1 MSFFCLPA
9 EETVGWGL
17 SRMPV
22 TSKKLL
28 VLDIAALGWDLWQS
42 RPAGAGPVFQPL
54 ETVFPAVTCAAQATF
69 RTGRAPAGHGVAGNG
84 FYDRRLARV
93 WFWEQSAG
101 LVAGP
106 RLWEPFRARG
116 GTVGLWFW
124 QQSLGEACDGWLS
137 PRPIHKHHGGMIMDC
152 ASHPDELYARLQA
165 ELGRPFPLHRYWGPL
180 AGRGSTAWIADAV
193 CAALAWPDT
202 PDVLLAYLPNLDY
215 DLQRHGPGS
224 PQARAEL
231 RFTLDLV
238 ARLTAAAEAAGRDWV
253 VFGDYA
259 IAPVTRPPCHPNRA
273 LRAAG
278 LLKTR
283 SVRGM
288 AYPDLFSSEAFA
300 VADHELA
307 FVHAATPEA
316 AARARS
322 TLERAPGVGEI
333 LDPAAQAA
341 AGLGR
346 AADLVVLAEPG
357 SWCAYPWWEN
367 PREAPDYATHVDI
380 HNKPGYD
387 PCELFFGFPPPN
399 VSRDAGRIRGA
410 HGRAGA
416 DRRVAYAASFAL
428 APAPR
433 TLADLA
439 QAVFQGLE
447 TPGGRS

>member
-1 MSFFCLPA
+1 
-9 EETVGWGL
+9 
-17 SRMPV
+17 MPD
-22 TSKKLL
+22 SARKLL
-28 VLDIAALGWDLWQS
+28 VLDVAALGWDLARS
-42 RPAGAGPVFQPL
+42 RPAAAGPNFQPL
-54 ETVFPAVTCAAQATF
+54 ETGFPALTCPAQAAF
-69 RTGRAPAGHGVAGNG
+69 RTGLAPAGHGVAGNG
-84 FYDRRLARV
+84 FYDRRLARA

-106 RLWEPFRARG
+106 RLWAPFRARG

-137 PRPIHKHHGGMIMDC
+137 PRPIHKHHGGMLMDC
-152 ASHPDELYARLQA
+152 ASRPDDLYGRLRA
-165 ELGRPFPLHRYWGPL
+165 AVGRPFPLHRYWGPL
-180 AGRGSTAWIADAV
+180 AGRGSTAWIAEAV
-193 CAALAWPDT
+193 SAALAWPDT
-202 PDVLLAYLPNLDY
+202 PDVLLAYLPHLDY

-224 PQARAEL
+224 PAARVA
-231 RFTLDLV
+231 LDEAL
-238 ARLTAAAEAAGRDWV
+238 AAIGRLTSAAAAAGRDWV

-288 AYPDLFSSEAFA
+288 AYPDFFSSEAFA

-316 AARARS
+316 AARARAA
-322 TLERAPGVGEI
+322 LERAPGAGEI

-346 AADLVVLAEPG
+346 AADLVLLAEPG
-357 SWCAYPWWEN
+357 SWCAYPWWDE

-387 PCELFFGFPPPN
+387 PCELFFGFPPPK
-399 VSRDAGRIRGA
+399 VSLDPGRIRGT

-416 DRRVAYAASFAL
+416 DRRVAYASSFEL
-428 APAPR
+428 AAAPR
-433 TLADLA
+433 TLAELA
-439 QAVFQGLE
+439 RAVFQGLE
-447 TPGGRS
+447 NREGRP